1 MAKHGFEVTKQF
13 HLPTAWQATFAH
25 GSGGRT
31 IGINSEVCYLIWGD
45 FAPVLTYLSRQL
57 PSKVLVMPVAVI
69 SSEFHVPFPEFCLTF
84 FFANICCFLGV
95 AVALA
100 IKAALEKHDI
110 ALKIVL

>member
-45 FAPVLTYLSRQL
+45 FAPVLTYLSRWM
-57 PSKVLVMPVAVI
+57 PWKVLVMPAAII
-69 SSEFHVPFPEFCLTF
+69 SSEFQVAFPEFY
-84 FFANICCFLGV
+84 
-95 AVALA
+95 
-100 IKAALEKHDI
+100 
-110 ALKIVL
+110 